1 MAEDRTN
8 WVSWVLQ
15 GLLGSICG
23 LYFGYELSHTRG
35 GPWIQPGGL
44 AMAIWGTTLLGAG
57 IATIYGD
64 QLWMQFPNQ
73 TYPPDKVASGRVG
86 KFLSYSMC
94 AIGAGLVVAALIMNW
109 MT

>member
-23 LYFGYELSHTRG
+23 LYFGYELSHTRE

-44 AMAIWGTTLLGAG
+44 AMAIWGMTLLGAG

-73 TYPPDKVASGRVG
+73 RPIRPTKSPAGGSASSCRIP
-86 KFLSYSMC
+86 C
-94 AIGAGLVVAALIMNW
+94 AR
-109 MT
+109 